1 MKYNVEFKP
10 SALKDLKKLP
20 INIQKR
26 IAKKLDY
33 ILNQNEALDYAVP
46 LIGNSIAGDY
56 RFRIGNYRVVF
67 DLIKNK
73 LIIILIEHRRE
84 VYRRK

>member
-33 ILNQNEALDYAVP
+33 ILNQNEPLDYAAP

-56 RFRIGNYRVVF
+56 RFRLGDYRVVF
-67 DLIKNK
+67 DLVKNK

>member
-33 ILNQNEALDYAVP
+33 ILNQNEPLDYAVP

-56 RFRIGNYRVVF
+56 RFRLGDYRVVF
-67 DLIKNK
+67 DLVKNK

>member
-33 ILNQNEALDYAVP
+33 ILNQNKPLDLAVP

-56 RFRIGNYRVVF
+56 RFRIGDYRVVF
-67 DLIKNK
+67 DLVKNK

>member
-33 ILNQNEALDYAVP
+33 ILNQNEPLDYAAP
-46 LIGNSIAGDY
+46 LVGNSIAGDY

-67 DLIKNK
+67 DLVKNK

>member
-33 ILNQNEALDYAVP
+33 ILNQNEPLDYAVP

-56 RFRIGNYRVVF
+56 RFRIGDYRVVF
-67 DLIKNK
+67 DLVKNK
-73 LIIILIEHRRE
+73 LIIILIEHRRG

>member
-33 ILNQNEALDYAVP
+33 IINQNEPLDYAVP
-46 LIGNSIAGDY
+46 LIGNRFAGDY
-56 RFRIGNYRVVF
+56 RFRIGDYRVVF
-67 DLIKNK
+67 DLVKNK

>member
-33 ILNQNEALDYAVP
+33 ILNQNEPLDYAVP

>member
-33 ILNQNEALDYAVP
+33 ILNQNEPLDYAAP

-56 RFRIGNYRVVF
+56 RFRLGDYRVVF
-67 DLIKNK
+67 DLVKNK

-84 VYRRK
+84 VYSRK

>member
-33 ILNQNEALDYAVP
+33 ILNQNEPLDYAAP

-56 RFRIGNYRVVF
+56 RFRIGDYRVVF
-67 DLIKNK
+67 DLVKNK

>member
-33 ILNQNEALDYAVP
+33 ILNQNEPLDYAVP

-56 RFRIGNYRVVF
+56 RFRIGDYRVVF
-67 DLIKNK
+67 DLVKNK

>member
-33 ILNQNEALDYAVP
+33 ILNQNEPLDCAVP

-56 RFRIGNYRVVF
+56 RFRIGDYRVVF
-67 DLIKNK
+67 DLVKNK

>member
-33 ILNQNEALDYAVP
+33 ILNQNEPLDYAAP

-56 RFRIGNYRVVF
+56 RFRLGDYRVVF
-67 DLIKNK
+67 DLVKNK
-73 LIIILIEHRRE
+73 LIIILIEHSRE